1 MILYTLPRLNLNDT
15 VIAQSTVQNWQI
27 LDKNSKITLIGSIP
41 TSGHNMR
48 RVLRWRDTGY
58 YWQHPG
64 DGPSSQLALGAT
76 PSILQ
81 PPPAASVTNTL
92 AALQQLLTL
101 HPWANVQPV
110 KKNVH
115 LNI

>member
-1 MILYTLPRLNLNDT
+1 
-15 VIAQSTVQNWQI
+15 
-27 LDKNSKITLIGSIP
+27 
-41 TSGHNMR
+41 MR

-101 HPWANVQPV
+101 HAPMGECSTREEECAFEY
-110 KKNVH
+110 
-115 LNI
+115 LNFIYFYGKFEVSAH